1 MALTGRG
8 NSGYDKDGYGWAIGA
23 AFAGQ
28 AAIFVTI
35 AALAT
40 GGSSVQAGSQMS
52 AMPGA
57 ATSAPQAVN
66 AGPDYQPLYQ
76 FSYEVSVDGQT
87 DGGVFQD
94 GSPAPAPAFTVAPG
108 QDLTISLDVTVPPGQ
123 DVTDSSVILWDA
135 SGDAMKPLVQTAD
148 SGSVQSMTPGT
159 TEFQLSWPGSADQLQ
174 PGTQWSLD
182 MYLGANGQDGG
193 GTVAQIIVG
202 S

>member
-1 MALTGRG
+1 MAFTGRS
-8 NSGYDKDGYGWAIGA
+8 NSGYDKDGYGWAIAA

-52 AMPGA
+52 AGPAGA
-57 ATSAPQAVN
+57 MSAPQSVS

-76 FSYEVSVDGQT
+76 FSYQVAVDGQ
-87 DGGVFQD
+87 GGNGVFQD
-94 GSPAPAPAFTVAPG
+94 GSPAPAPSFTVAAG

-123 DVTDSSVILWDA
+123 DVTDSSVVLWDA
-135 SGDAMKPLVQTAD
+135 SGDAMKPLVQTLD
-148 SGSVQSMTPGT
+148 KGSMQSMTPGT
-159 TEFQLSWPGSADQLQ
+159 QEFQLSWPGSAAQMQ

-182 MYLGANGQDGG
+182 MYLGTNGQDGG
-193 GTVAQIIVG
+193 GTVAQIIVV